1 MNHVDF
7 TKDLTKWLEDKMQ
20 RAKKSLEIAE
30 KEKNKCSFWSDE
42 GGFHREEVSVAKERL
57 ETLVEIKV
65 GIEKYSKKI
74 SYEEQGK

>member
-30 KEKNKCSFWSDE
+30 KEKSKCSFWSDE
-42 GGFHREEVSVAKERL
+42 GGFYREEVSIAKERL

-65 GIEKYSKKI
+65 GIEKYSKKF
-74 SYEEQGK
+74 SYEEQEK